1 MFTHFANVVVSR
13 VRNEEIPRGIKHEA
27 LWIAQLRVCCRPP
40 IPNGVAVPHH
50 RGDDAS
56 GGVDLGGWVTNWD
69 ENSRIMPFFSLCNKN
84 LMQQHPHHR
93 KRLASSHHSDGAF
106 PAISNEDVARGVD
119 GDSRRAEQAGVDG
132 RPAVSR
138 VLVVAQRYVASHRCD
153 DSRECVDLGEVRG
166 QGASDDSK
174 GAGRLR

>member
-1 MFTHFANVVVSR
+1 MNVAYKGLREVWTLASNMWTSLERQVHMFTHFANVVASR

-69 ENSRIMPFFSLCNKN
+69 ENYRIMPFSSS
-84 LMQQHPHHR
+84 
-93 KRLASSHHSDGAF
+93 ASSHHSDGAF

-166 QGASDDSK
+166 
-174 GAGRLR
+174 